1 MKYDRF
7 HEIYSQ
13 SQLLY
18 EFLELVFFD
27 LGVVGGDLVIWHFWQ
42 MDWDRL
48 AIAAAFRTGSSHPRR
63 LEAIMCGPGCL
74 SLQQISDMTPSSPA
88 LSALQHTH
96 THTRTPTIR
105 LCNCHEVC
113 VIHQTCISSVPHL
126 QNVLF
131 IKLILLFATYTVCV
145 LLISLVITANVGIPI
160 LNAYI

>member
-88 LSALQHTH
+88 LGAPQHTH
-96 THTRTPTIR
+96 THQ
-105 LCNCHEVC
+105 NSCHPSLQLSWSLRYPSNVHFICSSPPKCFVFILSC
-113 VIHQTCISSVPHL
+113 VTAS
-126 QNVLF
+126 
-131 IKLILLFATYTVCV
+131 ILLFATYICAFNF
-145 LLISLVITANVGIPI
+145 ISGH
-160 LNAYI
+160 